1 MIESMDGVKDASNA
15 NLVLTNANVITLDP
29 LRPKASGV
37 IIAKGRI
44 LSLQPADDVTIRQV
58 AGDRIIDCR
67 GKTLLPGFIDGH
79 LHLHALAESLVSLDF
94 GPGPQLRCLSDIQS
108 KIRQF
113 ADRVPRGGWI
123 RAKGYNEFYLAEKR
137 HPNRWDLDAAAAD
150 HPVKLTHRSGHAH
163 VLNSRALE
171 FVGISK
177 TTADPPQGVIE
188 RDLVTGEPTGL
199 LFEMGDFLAKRI
211 PFLQPQELEEGI
223 RTADQ
228 KLLSLGITS
237 IQDTSASN
245 DARRWN
251 LFCSWKQSGLL
262 KTRVSMML
270 GPEGFGQRDAADLV
284 TPLRPDQLRL
294 NGVKIILDETTGRLI
309 PSQNELNQL
318 VLRIHRCGTQVA
330 IHAIEENAVQSA
342 CRAIGFALKKIP
354 RPDHRHRIEHCSV
367 CPPSL
372 SKQLA
377 ALGIMVVTQPAFV
390 YFHGDRYLQTV
401 AAEQLPNLY
410 PIATLFKKGVT
421 VAGSSDCPIVPPDPL
436 IGIYSATARLSS
448 TGQAV
453 SVKERISRLAAL
465 RMYTQYAA
473 MASFE
478 ETDKGSIAPGKLADL
493 VLLNGDPLK
502 LPVDEIKDLEVEMT
516 VLDGKIVWNK
526 NNQL

>member
-1 MIESMDGVKDASNA
+1 MDRVKDASRGD
-15 NLVLTNANVITLDP
+15 LVLTNANVITLDP
-29 LRPKASGV
+29 LCPKASGV

-44 LSLQPADDVTIRQV
+44 RSLQTADDVAISHG

-79 LHLHALAESLVSLDF
+79 LHLHALAESLVSLDL
-94 GPGPQLRCLSDIQS
+94 GPGSQLRCISDIQL

-123 RAKGYNEFYLAEKR
+123 RAKGYNEFYLTDKR
-137 HPNRWDLDAAAAD
+137 HPNRWDLDAAAAG

-171 FVGISK
+171 LAGVSR
-177 TTADPPQGVIE
+177 TTADPRGGVIE
-188 RDLVTGEPTGL
+188 RDLETGEPTGL
-199 LFEMGDFLAKRI
+199 FFEMGDFLAKRI
-211 PFLQPQELEEGI
+211 PFLQAQELEEGI
-223 RTADQ
+223 RAADQ

-270 GPEGFGQRDAADLV
+270 GPEGFGQRDAAGLA
-284 TPLRPDQLRL
+284 TRLRADQLRL

-309 PSQNELNQL
+309 PSQDELNEL
-318 VLRIHRCGTQVA
+318 VLSIHRCGTQVA

-410 PIATLFKKGVT
+410 PIATLFKEGVT

-453 SVKERISRLAAL
+453 SSKERIGRLAAL

-473 MASFE
+473 MAGFE
-478 ETDKGSIAPGKLADL
+478 ETHKGSIAPGKLADL

-502 LPVDEIKDLEVEMT
+502 LPVDEIKDLEVQMT
-516 VLDGKIVWNK
+516 VLDGKIAWNK
-526 NNQL
+526 NIWL

>member
-1 MIESMDGVKDASNA
+1 MARVKDASSGD
-15 NLVLTNANVITLDP
+15 LVLTNANVITLNP
-29 LRPKASGV
+29 QRPKAGGV

-44 LSLQPADDVTIRQV
+44 RSLQPADAVTLRRG
-58 AGDRIIDCR
+58 AGVRIIDCR

-79 LHLHALAESLVSLDF
+79 FHLHGLAESLVSLDL
-94 GPGPQLRCLSDIQS
+94 GPGSRLRCISDIQS
-108 KIRQF
+108 KIRKF
-113 ADRVPRGGWI
+113 AGRVPRGGWI

-137 HPNRWDLDAAAAD
+137 HPNRWDLDAAVAD

-171 FVGISK
+171 LIGVSK
-177 TTADPPQGVIE
+177 TTPDPPRGMIE
-188 RDLVTGEPTGL
+188 RDLATGEPTGL

-211 PFLQPQELEEGI
+211 PFLQTQELEEGI

-237 IQDTSASN
+237 IQDASAGN

-251 LFCSWKQSGLL
+251 LFCSWKQRGLL
-262 KTRVSMML
+262 KTRISMML
-270 GPEGFGQRDAADLV
+270 GPEGFGQRGAAGFA
-284 TPLRPDQLRL
+284 TSPSPDQLRL

-309 PSQNELNQL
+309 PSQDELNRL
-318 VLRIHRCGTQVA
+318 VLKIHRAGTQVA

-367 CPPSL
+367 CPPFL

-377 ALGIMVVTQPAFV
+377 ALGVMVVTQPAFV

-410 PIATLFKKGVT
+410 PIATLFKEGVM

-436 IGIYSATARLSS
+436 IGIYSATARRSS
-448 TGQAV
+448 TGRPV
-453 SVKERISRLAAL
+453 SANEGIGCLVAL
-465 RMYTQYAA
+465 QMYTQSAA
-473 MASFE
+473 LAGFE
-478 ETDKGSIAPGKLADL
+478 EMHKGSIAPGKLADL

-526 NNQL
+526 NHQL